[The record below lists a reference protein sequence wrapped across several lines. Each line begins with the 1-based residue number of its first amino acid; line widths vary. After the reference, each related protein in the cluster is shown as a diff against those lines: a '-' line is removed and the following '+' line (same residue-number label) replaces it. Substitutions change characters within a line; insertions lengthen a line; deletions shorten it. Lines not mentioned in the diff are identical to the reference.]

1 MEYLKLSQGFAR
13 FVLVGIVAAV
23 AYIALGPSV
32 LLAGPAAA
40 FAGDITLTT
49 DLDAALKIIFS
60 DPLINNLVED
70 TELLD
75 IFKVD
80 MDVKADDTTGGRYI
94 EMSHY
99 FRLPAG
105 VGARAENEYI
115 PEPDDPNFEN
125 SRLYLRKIQGT
136 VEMSGDT
143 MRRVRSDEGAFLNY
157 MERALPDL
165 VTRLVNEIDRMY
177 ISDGSGIKARVKS
190 VTSAVATTLV
200 IIVDRTYGIDG
211 LTDPFLQFMEG
222 ERCVFDPAADGQTIR
237 SAGGSQSL
245 QLTDIDEDTDSL
257 TFTGTAALVA
267 VVVANDY
274 IFAGDEA
281 GASSGTAA
289 GADREIAGLLAGVDD
304 GGIIAT
310 YNNINRAAAG
320 TRLWRSIVI
329 DASVAQWGGQLTEE
343 LLTYGDDEVNIKG
356 GGKTDT
362 IVMARSAARGYW
374 QSLKGDRT
382 INDPRSYT
390 GGKKGLSI
398 ILGDRDVQLKV
409 ARKMPPELTFMLQ
422 SDTFRRLTLGTWEW
436 DDRTGSIWNRVTDAT
451 GRKDAFYSVGNMYEQ
466 LFCMA
471 PRKNLRIEGLT
482 AVF

>member
-1 MEYLKLSQGFAR
+1 MKYLKLTTGFSR
-13 FVLVGIVAAV
+13 FVMCSVITAALFIVLGPASLVA
-23 AYIALGPSV
+23 GPSV
-32 LLAGPAAA
+32 M
-40 FAGDITLTT
+40 FVGDITLTT
-49 DLDAALKIIFS
+49 DLDEALKIIFS
-60 DPLINNLVED
+60 DPLINNIVED

-80 MDVKADDTTGGRYI
+80 MNVMADDTTGGRYI

-115 PEPDDPNFEN
+115 PEPDDPRFEN

-177 ISDGSGIKARVKS
+177 ISDGSGIKARVLS
-190 VTSAVATTLV
+190 VTSAVTTTLV
-200 IIVDRTYGIDG
+200 IIVDRTYGIDE

-222 ERCVFDPAADGQTIR
+222 ERCVFDPAADGQSIR
-237 SAGGSQSL
+237 VSTDQSL
-245 QLTDIDEDTDSL
+245 QLTDIDEDANEL
-257 TFTGTAALVA
+257 TFTGIAGLVA
-267 VVVANDY
+267 AVTAGDY
-274 IFAGDEA
+274 IFPGDEA
-281 GASSGTAA
+281 GASSETAA
-289 GADREIAGLLAGVDD
+289 GDDREIAGLLAGVDD

-310 YNNINRAAAG
+310 YNNIDRTAAG
-320 TRLWRSIVI
+320 NRLWRSVVI
-329 DASVAQWGGQLTEE
+329 DASDAQWGGQLTEE
-343 LLTYGDDEVNIKG
+343 LFTYGDDQVAIKG

-382 INDPRSYT
+382 LPDPRSYT
-390 GGKKGLSI
+390 GGKAGLSI
-398 ILGDRDVQLKV
+398 ILGDREVSLKV

-436 DDRTGSIWNRVTDAT
+436 DDKTGSIWNRVTDAT

>member
-1 MEYLKLSQGFAR
+1 MEYAKLTQGFPR
-13 FVLVGIVAAV
+13 FLLCAVVLAVSYVA
-23 AYIALGPSV
+23 I
-32 LLAGPAAA
+32 GPAALLA
-40 FAGDITLTT
+40 APIGIGMAADTSTMA
-49 DLDAALKIIFS
+49 DLDEALKIIFS
-60 DPLINNLVED
+60 DPLINNIVED

-80 MDVKADDTTGGRYI
+80 MNVMADDTTGGRYI
-94 EMSHY
+94 EMAHY
-99 FRLPAG
+99 FQLPAG

-115 PEPDDPNFEN
+115 PEPNDPRFEN

-136 VEMSGDT
+136 VEMTGDV

-177 ISDGSGIKARVKS
+177 ISDGSGVKARVAS
-190 VTSAVATTLV
+190 VTSAVTTTLV
-200 IIVDRTYGIDG
+200 IVVDRTYGIDG
-211 LTDPFLQFMEG
+211 LTSPYLQFMEG
-222 ERCVFDPAADGQTIR
+222 ERCVFDPAADGQSIR
-237 SAGGSQSL
+237 VSTNQSL
-245 QLTDIDEDTDSL
+245 QLTDIDEDSNSL
-257 TFTGTAALVA
+257 TFTGIAGLVA
-267 VVVANDY
+267 AVTAGDY
-274 IFAGDEA
+274 IFSGDEA

-310 YNNINRAAAG
+310 YNNINRSTAG
-320 TRLWRSIVI
+320 NRLWKSIVI

-343 LLTYGDDEVNIKG
+343 LLTYGDDEVATKG
-356 GGKTDT
+356 AGKVDT
-362 IVMARSAARGYW
+362 VVMARPAARGYW

-382 INDPRSYT
+382 MPDPRSYT
-390 GGKKGLSI
+390 GGKKGLSVL
-398 ILGDRDVQLKV
+398 LGDRELQLKV
-409 ARKMPPELTFMLQ
+409 CRKMPPELTFMLQ

-451 GRKDAFYSVGNMYEQ
+451 GRKDAYYAVGNMYEQ

-471 PRKNLRIEGLT
+471 PRKNVRIEGLT

>member
-1 MEYLKLSQGFAR
+1 MG
-13 FVLVGIVAAV
+13 
-23 AYIALGPSV
+23 
-32 LLAGPAAA
+32 
-40 FAGDITLTT
+40 ITLTT
-49 DLDAALKIIFS
+49 DLDEALKIIFS
-60 DPLINNLVED
+60 DPLINNIVED

-80 MDVKADDTTGGRYI
+80 MNVMADDTTGGRYI
-94 EMSHY
+94 EMAHY
-99 FRLPAG
+99 FQLPAG

-115 PEPDDPNFEN
+115 PEPNDPRFEN

-136 VEMSGDT
+136 VEMTGDV

-177 ISDGSGIKARVKS
+177 ISDGSGIKARVAS

-200 IIVDRTYGIDG
+200 VVINRTYGIDG
-211 LTDPFLQFMEG
+211 LTDPWLQFMEG
-222 ERCVFDPAADGQTIR
+222 ERNVFDPAPDGQTIR
-237 SAGGSQSL
+237 VAGGSQAL
-245 QLTDIDEDTDSL
+245 QLTDIDEDTNSL
-257 TFTGTAALVA
+257 TYTGLAALVA
-267 VVVANDY
+267 VVAADDY
-274 IFAGDEA
+274 IFPGDEA
-281 GASSGTAA
+281 GASSETAA
-289 GADREIAGLLAGVDD
+289 GEDREIAGLLAGVDD

-320 TRLWRSIVI
+320 NRLWKSIVI

-343 LLTYGDDEVNIKG
+343 LCTFADDEVSTKG
-356 GGKTDT
+356 AGKADCV
-362 IVMARSAARGYW
+362 VMARSAARGYW

-382 INDPRSYT
+382 MPDPRSYT
-390 GGKKGLSI
+390 GGKAGLHLL
-398 ILGDRDVQLKV
+398 LGDRSLSLKV
-409 ARKMPPELTFMLQ
+409 ARKMPPELTFLLQ

-451 GRKDAFYSVGNMYEQ
+451 GRKDAYYAVGNMYEQ

-471 PRKNLRIEGLT
+471 PRKNVRIEGLS